1 MMFAFCLRCVAESN
15 RLGWFCRPET
25 KPFIQRTSLHL
36 QLISHL
42 RVQRYVFFMY
52 YANYFALFFVF
63 LS

>member
-1 MMFAFCLRCVAESN
+1 
-15 RLGWFCRPET
+15 
-25 KPFIQRTSLHL
+25 
-36 QLISHL
+36 L